1 MSISVPAPPSH
12 HPPRDTAVSR
22 PRTVTNTAYDVD
34 FTRVGRAFALDR
46 GRRTGVGGQA
56 RHLVIRDVSI
66 WVGAG
71 EVLAVLGA
79 SGCGKSTL
87 LRIAAGL
94 ATPSFGTVRIDG
106 TPVVGV
112 DARCAFAF
120 QEPRL
125 LPWRTLSANVALGL
139 PPGIARSEGSDRVAT
154 LLDLVGL
161 TAFTGHRP
169 REVSGGMAQRT
180 SLARALARNP
190 GVLLLDEPFASLDA
204 LTRLRMQDLLLEV
217 HAAAPTTVLL
227 VTHDVDEAL
236 QLADRVVLLGEEP
249 GVEGATIRDVLTVP
263 GQRPRDRG
271 SAELAE
277 LRAALLGGLGIDRH
291 SHPSTPL

>member
-1 MSISVPAPPSH
+1 VSSALLDPPTQPPQPGSIPAS
-12 HPPRDTAVSR
+12 A
-22 PRTVTNTAYDVD
+22 VTNSAFNVA
-34 FTRVGRAFALDR
+34 FHAVGRTFALDR
-46 GRRTGVGGQA
+46 NRRTSFGA
-56 RHLVIRDVSI
+56 DAHDHLVIRDI
-66 WVGAG
+66 NLTARAG
-71 EVLAVLGA
+71 EVVAVLGA

-87 LRIAAGL
+87 LRITAGL
-94 ATPSFGTVRIDG
+94 DRPSSGTVEIDG
-106 TPVVGV
+106 TPVAGI
-112 DARCAFAF
+112 DSRSAFAF

-125 LPWRTLSANVALGL
+125 LPWRTLADNVALGL
-139 PPGIARSEGSDRVAT
+139 PPGTSPGVRATRVAR

-161 TAFTGHRP
+161 TPFANHRP

-204 LTRLRMQDLLLEV
+204 LTRLRMQDFLLEV

-236 QLADRVVLLGEEP
+236 QLADRVVLLGPVP
-249 GVEGATIRDVLTVP
+249 GREGATIRQVLAVP
-263 GQRPRDRG
+263 GARPRDRG

-277 LRAALLGGLGIDRH
+277 LRASLLAGLGIDRH
-291 SHPSTPL
+291 SH

>member
-1 MSISVPAPPSH
+1 VG
-12 HPPRDTAVSR
+12 
-22 PRTVTNTAYDVD
+22 
-34 FTRVGRAFALDR
+34 VGRAFALDR
-46 GRRTGVGGQA
+46 TRQRHRSSD
-56 RHLVIRDVSI
+56 RHLVVRDISI
-66 WVGAG
+66 SVRPG

-87 LRIAAGL
+87 LRITAGL
-94 ATPSFGTVRIDG
+94 DAPSFGSVRIDG
-106 TPVVGV
+106 SPVAGI

-125 LPWRTLSANVALGL
+125 LPWRTLAANVALGL
-139 PPGIARSEGSDRVAT
+139 PGSTRADDGAARVGA
-154 LLDLVGL
+154 LLELVGL
-161 TAFTGHRP
+161 TAFASHRP
-169 REVSGGMAQRT
+169 REVSGGMSQRT

-204 LTRLRMQDLLLEV
+204 LTRLRMQDLLLDV

-249 GVEGATIRDVLTVP
+249 GIEGATIRDALVVP
-263 GQRPRDRG
+263 GERPRDRG

-277 LRAALLGGLGIDRH
+277 LRATLLGGLGIDRH
-291 SHPSTPL
+291 THSTSTH